1 MHPFTLHFSL
11 FTLHF
16 SLFTL
21 HSSLLTLTPMPLFLR
36 ITYREFRSIA
46 TNYAVLLVLVGGV
59 FAYGV
64 LYNYMYAPNVVR
76 EVPVA
81 VVDHSHTALSRQYI
95 RWLNATPDVAVAYQ
109 AQDMAE
115 AKELMLQAEVY
126 GILYLPRD
134 FEERLLRGE
143 PSVYPFYAAT
153 DAFLYYEAMER
164 ANLEVMEAMDEA
176 HRTELIEFL
185 SLEGLAAVATQSHV
199 TVVGTALYNPME
211 GYGVYLIP
219 SVLMI
224 IIFQTMMLL
233 VAMMTGDECKHR
245 LLVPY
250 ARIRAS
256 RTRLALALVCGKS
269 LTYAVLYGI
278 FAFFLVGML
287 PLIFEIPHGASWGA
301 LAALLIPYIFGTA
314 FLGLALSRWYT
325 DAEAPVLLIA
335 FFSIG
340 LIFLSGVSYPLELM
354 PWYWRVVHYL
364 IPAAPAVLAYVQLS
378 SMDATL
384 HDVWPQLVALWGQVV
399 AYFALAVGTYR
410 RKLFGI

>member
-1 MHPFTLHFSL
+1 MVRWNRLPLCLHVAW
-11 FTLHF
+11 
-16 SLFTL
+16 
-21 HSSLLTLTPMPLFLR
+21 
-36 ITYREFRSIA
+36 REFRSIA

-64 LYNYMYAPNVVR
+64 LYNYMYSPNVVH

-81 VVDHSHTALSRQYI
+81 VVDHSHTALSREYV
-95 RWLNATPDVAVAYQ
+95 RLLDATPDVAVTRQ

-115 AKELMLQAEVY
+115 AKQLMLQAEVY

-164 ANLEVMEAMDEA
+164 ANLEVMEAMDGKY
-176 HRTELIEFL
+176 RTELIEFL
-185 SLEGLAAVATQSHV
+185 SLQGLAAVATQNPV
-199 TVVGTALYNPME
+199 TVVGTALYNPIE

-219 SVLMI
+219 PVLMI

-245 LLVPY
+245 LLAPY

-256 RTRLALALVCGKS
+256 RTRIALALVCGKS
-269 LTYAVLYGI
+269 FTYAVLYGI
-278 FAFFLVGML
+278 FAFFLVGLL
-287 PLIFEIPHGASWGA
+287 PQFFDIPHGAPWGA
-301 LAALLIPYIFGTA
+301 LTALLIPYILSTA

-340 LIFLSGVSYPLELM
+340 LIFLSGVSYPLELI
-354 PWYWRVVHYL
+354 PWYWRVIHYL
-364 IPAAPAVLAYVQLS
+364 LPASPAILAFVKLAA
-378 SMDATL
+378 MDATVS
-384 HDVWPQLVALWGQVV
+384 DVSVELITLSLQAIVYLI
-399 AYFALAVGTYR
+399 LAVCTYCS
-410 RKLFGI
+410 KLKAFCRI